1 MIKTKYDKYVNNNT
15 KPILD
20 TIYNRAKEMVG
31 FSSNAIID
39 MYVIS
44 YDATTGKTYFV
55 APVIPFKD
63 VIKCVVLHD
72 SVKKSKY
79 KPYDPEDFEI
89 IIEEDKDSYINRMA
103 KYCIKIMKEFNKCI
117 FVIDVSSNNDIEP
130 VLIALD
136 ASRNNFNISK
146 QAFDLINWKCTAYGT
161 IYSFLVKFKNI
172 IDLEENENSSLMFY
186 NLTMRCDSFENIPES
201 ILNGINLPTNKNIVK
216 TKSEKLTEKIIATKK
231 EEEPK
236 MIIPDTEVYN
246 NTNDT
251 KEEFN
256 FKPGDLVIQKH
267 TNNIFKIEDI
277 NVCDDEAVDNNT
289 NPSIVLYSSV
299 ELTADKVNSNKV
311 FLHKG
316 FQHIMNRKR
325 FANEFISLNVK
336 LGTD

>member
-1 MIKTKYDKYVNNNT
+1 MIKTKYDNYINGNV
-15 KPILD
+15 KPILFD
-20 TIYNRAKEMVG
+20 IYERASQMIH
-31 FSSNAIID
+31 FSTNAIID

-55 APVIPFKD
+55 APVIPFND
-63 VIKCVVLHD
+63 IIKCVVL
-72 SVKKSKY
+72 SYAFKTSKY

-89 IIEEDKDSYINRMA
+89 IIDEDKKSYVDRMA
-103 KYCIKIMKEFNKCI
+103 KLCIDIMKKFNKCI
-117 FVIDVSSNNDIEP
+117 FTIDVSDSNDIEAI
-130 VLIALD
+130 LIAID
-136 ASRNNFNISK
+136 TARNNFRIPQN
-146 QAFDLINWKCTAYGT
+146 AFNLVNWKCQIYGS
-161 IYSFLVKFKNI
+161 IIPFLKHFRNI
-172 IDLEENENSSLMFY
+172 IDIEENENSSLMFY
-186 NLTMRCDSFENIPES
+186 NLTMRCDAMNDIPDS
-201 ILNGINLPTNKNIVK
+201 ILNGISVESLYDTIRTKEPAENMNI
-216 TKSEKLTEKIIATKK
+216 TKK

-277 NVCDDEAVDNNT
+277 NA

-311 FLHKG
+311 FLRKG